1 MTLGKATPTRPALA
15 GSRPAS
21 AASTLVTATGVEG
34 RGVGAAI
41 SSPASLPALRSTSP
55 ALTEDPPTSIPS
67 TSPAIALVSPVQL
80 TALGHRFGSQVGRGG
95 ELQIARPAP
104 LAVAH
109 PYRRDRDSGGHQQHH
124 DRGERDRKSTR
135 LNSSHEWISYAVFC
149 LKKKKEQNQ
158 HAVRPTA
165 ATQVRHVTKPRTL
178 RESQDSQNSQ
188 NRPRVRLR
196 SSLHGRKTRQS
207 TIHTT

>member
-67 TSPAIALVSPVQL
+67 TSPAIASSSPVQL

-95 ELQIARPAP
+95 ELQIAR
-104 LAVAH
+104 
-109 PYRRDRDSGGHQQHH
+109 
-124 DRGERDRKSTR
+124 RGQP
-135 LNSSHEWISYAVFC
+135 V
-149 LKKKKEQNQ
+149 
-158 HAVRPTA
+158 
-165 ATQVRHVTKPRTL
+165 
-178 RESQDSQNSQ
+178 
-188 NRPRVRLR
+188 NRIGARGL
-196 SSLHGRKTRQS
+196 
-207 TIHTT
+207 